1 MIKFLL
7 AAAIFIINL
16 ILIIV
21 KPYNKSEAFYTII
34 SASAALLLG
43 LVGLN
48 DAVFVVG
55 NIWNAVFSLISI
67 MLISSILDEI
77 GFFRWAALTFVY
89 SAEGSTRRLF
99 VFIIFLGALISI
111 FFNNDGTILIL
122 TPIVL
127 EMVGAL
133 GFEKKKMIP
142 FLFAC
147 GFIADTASVPLI
159 VSNLANIV
167 NADTLG
173 ISFNYYFSKMALPGI
188 IAIVTVTITLVIYF
202 KDELRFEYNTGNI
215 INPDEAVSDWGMFNM
230 GFLVLIV
237 VVLGYFIGSKYGIPV
252 SFIAF
257 SGALVL
263 MIYNRKNKTIDI
275 KKVIGSAPWGII
287 TFAFGMYLIV
297 YGLYVNGFNAIM
309 SDVFAFLSQTG
320 RLSSVFIS
328 GMVSTATACTMNNL
342 PAVMIGAFSVKDAN
356 LGYAAREAA
365 SLSNVIGS
373 DIGAKLTPIGSL
385 ATILWMNIFK
395 SKGINVSWR
404 DYTKSAFFII
414 SPVLILTLLV
424 LGITI

>member
-1 MIKFLL
+1 
-7 AAAIFIINL
+7 
-16 ILIIV
+16 
-21 KPYNKSEAFYTII
+21 
-34 SASAALLLG
+34 
-43 LVGLN
+43 
-48 DAVFVVG
+48 
-55 NIWNAVFSLISI
+55 
-67 MLISSILDEI
+67 
-77 GFFRWAALTFVY
+77 
-89 SAEGSTRRLF
+89 
-99 VFIIFLGALISI
+99 
-111 FFNNDGTILIL
+111 
-122 TPIVL
+122 
-127 EMVGAL
+127 MVGAL

-188 IAIVTVTITLVIYF
+188 IAIVTVTITLALYF
-202 KDELRFEYNTGNI
+202 KKELRFEYNTSNI
-215 INPDEAVSDWGMFNM
+215 INPDDAVSDWGMFNM

-263 MIYNRKNKTIDI
+263 MIYNRKNKTVDI

-287 TFAFGMYLIV
+287 SFAFGMYLIV
-297 YGLYVNGFNAIM
+297 YGLYINGFNTIM
-309 SDVFAFLSQTG
+309 SNIFAIISQTG

-328 GMVSTATACTMNNL
+328 GMVSTVTACTMNNL

-395 SKGINVSWR
+395 SKGINVSWM
-404 DYTKSAFFII
+404 DYMKSAFFII
-414 SPVLILTLLV
+414 TPVLILTLLV